1 MDKRAKRCATICGE
15 STSGCFMTN
24 KNHLE
29 CITDI
34 VINRVWAARE
44 IIELGINENDSHHAS
59 ALLSMAT
66 DELDELV
73 YWMQEL
79 RTTKKAV

>member
-1 MDKRAKRCATICGE
+1 MDKRAKRCAAICGE
-15 STSGCFMTN
+15 NTAGCFMTN

-34 VINRVWAARE
+34 LINRVWAARE
-44 IIELGINENDSHHAS
+44 IIELGSHERDPRQA
-59 ALLSMAT
+59 AAFLSTAT
-66 DELDELV
+66 EELDALV

-79 RTTKKAV
+79 RTMKEVV

>member
-1 MDKRAKRCATICGE
+1 MEKRAKRCATICGE
-15 STSGCFMTN
+15 NTSGCFLTN
-24 KNHLE
+24 KKHLE

-44 IIELGINENDSHHAS
+44 VIELGIHERDSHQAA

-73 YWMQEL
+73 YWMQEF
-79 RTTKKAV
+79 RTMKKAV

>member
-1 MDKRAKRCATICGE
+1 MEKRAKRCATICGE
-15 STSGCFMTN
+15 NTSGCFMTN
-24 KNHLE
+24 KKHLE

-44 IIELGINENDSHHAS
+44 VIERGINERDSQHGS
-59 ALLSMAT
+59 ALLSMAK

-73 YWMQEL
+73 YWMQKL
-79 RTTKKAV
+79 RTMKKTV